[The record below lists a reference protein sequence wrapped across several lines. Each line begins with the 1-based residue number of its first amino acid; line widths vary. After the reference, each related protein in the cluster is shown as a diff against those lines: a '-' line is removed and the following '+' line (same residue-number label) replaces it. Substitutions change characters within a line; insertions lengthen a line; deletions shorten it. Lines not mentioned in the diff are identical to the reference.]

1 MSDSYRI
8 IQKAAGSEPVNH
20 SPPVVLLLPTTQI
33 ISLSSGRT

>member
-1 MSDSYRI
+1 MRDRFRVL
-8 IQKAAGSEPVNH
+8 QKAAGSEPVNH